1 MNDTGEMW
9 RGVQRAEDQKEINV
23 LKARII
29 ELEAVLKDEHDWLI
43 FYEDT
48 SCPPNH
54 FGGTEAHAKKMLEEA
69 GQNWTCHLY
78 KRVAS
83 A

>member
-9 RGVQRAEDQKEINV
+9 RGVQRAEDLQEINV

-29 ELEAVLKDEHDWLI
+29 ELEARLKDEHDWLI

-48 SCPPNH
+48 SCPPTH
-54 FGGTEAHAKKMLEEA
+54 FVGTEAHAKKILEEA